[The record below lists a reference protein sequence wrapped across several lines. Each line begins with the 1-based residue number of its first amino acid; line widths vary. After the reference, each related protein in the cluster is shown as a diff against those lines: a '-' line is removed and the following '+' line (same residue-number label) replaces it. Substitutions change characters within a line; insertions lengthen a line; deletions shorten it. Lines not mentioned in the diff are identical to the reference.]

1 MMMMIIIIIIIIIRK
16 KEDDGIIQDLIGINC
31 IRIVEETAN
40 HESVHVFKHKFA
52 K

>member
-1 MMMMIIIIIIIIIRK
+1 MIMMMIIIIIIIIGK

-40 HESVHVFKHKFA
+40 HETVHVLKHKFA